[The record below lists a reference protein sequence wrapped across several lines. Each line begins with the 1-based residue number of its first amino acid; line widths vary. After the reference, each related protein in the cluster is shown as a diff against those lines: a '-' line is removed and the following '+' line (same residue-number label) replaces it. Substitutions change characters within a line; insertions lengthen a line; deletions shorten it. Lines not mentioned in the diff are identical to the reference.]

1 MLHDKL
7 QLKISVFFLF
17 CYFLYQKLCLGFW
30 SGTKSK
36 NSWKQGMCQWSGL
49 WIWMAHEAGTLWV
62 GPQKRLK
69 KQCCSLP
76 FPLSSF
82 GKLLLS
88 FLYYILW
95 TTYIQCGPSIMSL
108 SSVVHQWCLGRYIG
122 SRYIPFYS
130 FGLIWPKMV
139 QYISTKTSLTVHTVL
154 CTASIYQTTR
164 SHSSTY
170 KPYVSDTLQYSWIH
184 HIIGP
189 DFPGFPLFL
198 FFFYYYSIQVYSE
211 SV

>member
-49 WIWMAHEAGTLWV
+49 WIWTAHEAGTLWV

-69 KQCCSLP
+69 KQCCSSP

-95 TTYIQCGPSIMSL
+95 TTYIQCGPSIMSW

-139 QYISTKTSLTVHTVL
+139 HIYRPRRHWRSTLYYVQHQSIRQPDLIAVHTSHTYQIHSN
-154 CTASIYQTTR
+154 TAEYIT
-164 SHSSTY
+164 
-170 KPYVSDTLQYSWIH
+170 
-184 HIIGP
+184 
-189 DFPGFPLFL
+189 
-198 FFFYYYSIQVYSE
+198 
-211 SV
+211 

>member
-1 MLHDKL
+1 
-7 QLKISVFFLF
+7 
-17 CYFLYQKLCLGFW
+17 
-30 SGTKSK
+30 
-36 NSWKQGMCQWSGL
+36 
-49 WIWMAHEAGTLWV
+49 MAHEAGTLWV

-69 KQCCSLP
+69 KQCCSSP

-95 TTYIQCGPSIMSL
+95 TTYIQCGPSIMSW
-108 SSVVHQWCLGRYIG
+108 SSVVHQWCLGRYI
-122 SRYIPFYS
+122 IPFYS
-130 FGLIWPKMV
+130 FGLIWSKMV

-170 KPYVSDTLQYSWIH
+170 LPYVSDTLQYSWIH

-189 DFPGFPLFL
+189 DFPGFPLF
-198 FFFYYYSIQVYSE
+198 FFLLLLNS
-211 SV
+211 SVFRICVGLCLNPFFATQLC

>member
-1 MLHDKL
+1 M
-7 QLKISVFFLF
+7 
-17 CYFLYQKLCLGFW
+17 
-30 SGTKSK
+30 
-36 NSWKQGMCQWSGL
+36 SW
-49 WIWMAHEAGTLWV
+49 
-62 GPQKRLK
+62 
-69 KQCCSLP
+69 
-76 FPLSSF
+76 
-82 GKLLLS
+82 
-88 FLYYILW
+88 
-95 TTYIQCGPSIMSL
+95 
-108 SSVVHQWCLGRYIG
+108 SSVDYQWCLGQ
-122 SRYIPFYS
+122 YIPFYS

-198 FFFYYYSIQVYSE
+198 FFIITQFKCIQNLCRIMFESIFCHTIMLIPFFLTTFRSE
-211 SV
+211 RLFSFDKKSRS